1 MANDW
6 TQVIPQL
13 LAQGLLALREQVRM
27 PMLVNR
33 GYESMAG
40 AKGSTIDIPI
50 PSAIT
55 AVAVTPSNT
64 APASTDSTPTSVS
77 LVMDQWF
84 EAPFHLTDREMMEA
98 MSGTI
103 PMQASEAVKAIA
115 NTVDVSIMGNYTSV
129 YGASG
134 TAGTVPFDDTTT
146 NDGNQLRRILNTQL
160 APMDPRYVVMDPE
173 SEASALE
180 LRAFQ
185 DVSWNGSTAGILESQ
200 INRKLGFGWFMDQN
214 VLSHTAGTLVGDA
227 IHGGAVNGALA
238 VGDVTMAIDATSLVG
253 TIVIGDVFTFAGDT
267 QQYVA
272 TNTTTAAANAIAA
285 VTFNPPIKTIVDDGT
300 ILTIVDDHT
309 VNLGFHRDAFAFASR
324 PLESQNL
331 PGSMVQS
338 ATDPVSGLTLR
349 LEVTREHKQTR
360 FSYDMLWG
368 SACPRPEL
376 AARLLG

>member
-6 TQVIPQL
+6 SQVIPQL
-13 LAQGLLALREQVRM
+13 LAQGLLALRESVRM

-40 AKGSTIDIPI
+40 QKGSTIDIPI
-50 PSAIT
+50 PSAI
-55 AVAVTPSNT
+55 AAQAVTPSQVPPSVTNS
-64 APASTDSTPTSVS
+64 APTSVS
-77 LVMDQWF
+77 LVMDQWY

-115 NTVDVSIMGNYTSV
+115 NTVDLSIMGNYTQV
-129 YGASG
+129 YGA
-134 TAGTVPFDDTTT
+134 AGVAGDVPFNESPGTTADAT
-146 NDGNQLRRILNTQL
+146 QLRKLLNQQL

-173 SEASALE
+173 AEASALE

-185 DVSWNGSTAGILESQ
+185 DVSWNGSTAGILEAN

-214 VLSHTAGTLVGDA
+214 ILSHTAGTA
-227 IHGGAVNGALA
+227 SGALA
-238 VGDVTMAIDATSLVG
+238 AAEGTIGDTSITTDTGTGTLVVGDI
-253 TIVIGDVFTFAGDT
+253 ITFANDS
-267 QQYVA
+267 QQYVVSA
-272 TNTTTAAANAIAA
+272 AVANVGAGTVTFTPPLKNTVPDTTAITLVA
-285 VTFNPPIKTIVDDGT
+285 
-300 ILTIVDDHT
+300 DHV